1 MTVQPATHTLKD
13 SVQNQFDPVAAN
25 YSTSPI
31 HASGPDLAV
40 MVEVAALDGHETLLD
55 ATCGT
60 AHTALTFAPHVAHVV
75 ALDLSA
81 SMLEQGR
88 KLAEARDIR
97 NIEFRQGDAE
107 RLPYADG
114 SFDIVTTRLGAH
126 HIPNPLTALREFHR
140 VLRPGGRLLISDIVS
155 FSDPTFDTHFQAIE
169 LLRDPS
175 HVRDHTAEQ
184 WLEMMGQAGF
194 QSDVAHRWEVY
205 IDFASWIQRMNTPP
219 AKASMIQ
226 TILAQ
231 APHEVQSA
239 LKVQPDGSFTMQAAL
254 MRGLLHL

>member
-1 MTVQPATHTLKD
+1 MSVQGSTHTLKD
-13 SVQNQFDPVAAN
+13 SVQNQFNPVAAN

-31 HASGPDLAV
+31 HASGPDLAL
-40 MVEVAALDGHETLLD
+40 MVEAAQLTGSETLLD

-88 KLAEARDIR
+88 KLAEARGIS
-97 NIEFRQGDAE
+97 NVEFRQGDAE
-107 RLPYADG
+107 RLPYPDA

-126 HIPNPLTALREFHR
+126 HIPNPLTALREFRR
-140 VLRPGGRLLISDIVS
+140 VVRPAGRLLISDVVS
-155 FSDPTFDTHFQAIE
+155 FSDPTIDTHYQAIE

-175 HVRDHTAEQ
+175 HVRDHTVEE
-184 WLEMMGQAGF
+184 WLAMMEQAGF
-194 QSDVAHRWEVY
+194 HSDVAHRWEIY

-231 APHEVQSA
+231 APSEVQSA

-254 MRGLLHL
+254 LRGQPLP